1 MFSFVKKV
9 LEYVTEILYRA
20 AKPVDTNAA
29 AYISILVHNIF
40 LQNFLHLSS
49 NLISAFFLS
58 LVWFIFWYESC
69 YNFIYI
75 NLI

>member
-49 NLISAFFLS
+49 NLISS